1 MKTSLRALG
10 NCAEDLSQY
19 YLVSQCKV
27 KLASPTLVWSLQWKW
42 RSLHSDPCNPVRRWK
57 TIPAQRLKGKTI
69 KFCKF
74 SLWASSWHLKF
85 YLYFQIWISNGAIAD
100 VLTVFA
106 RTEVDVDGVKKDK
119 ISAFIVERAYGGI
132 TSGKAEDKLGIRG
145 SNSKSL
151 ISLDK
156 RMNTWMWSQ
165 YS

>member
-1 MKTSLRALG
+1 M
-10 NCAEDLSQY
+10 
-19 YLVSQCKV
+19 
-27 KLASPTLVWSLQWKW
+27 
-42 RSLHSDPCNPVRRWK
+42 
-57 TIPAQRLKGKTI
+57 
-69 KFCKF
+69 
-74 SLWASSWHLKF
+74 
-85 YLYFQIWISNGAIAD
+85 AD
-100 VLTVFA
+100 VMTVFA

-119 ISAFIVERAYGGI
+119 ITAFIVERAYGGI